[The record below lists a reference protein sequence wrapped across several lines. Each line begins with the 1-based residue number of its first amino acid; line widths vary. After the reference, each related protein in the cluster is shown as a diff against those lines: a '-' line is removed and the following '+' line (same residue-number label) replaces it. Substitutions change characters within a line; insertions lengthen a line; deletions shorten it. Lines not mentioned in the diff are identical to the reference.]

1 MMREDLGQLRQSKGY
16 SMDMMAGFL
25 GKTLEEYAELE
36 FGLKQPDGDDLAV
49 LAKLFGQASQ
59 GMAI

>member
-1 MMREDLGQLRQSKGY
+1 MMREDLGQLRQAKGY

-49 LAKLFGQASQ
+49 LEKLFGQISQ
-59 GMAI
+59 IMAI